1 MRHWVGDDQSA
12 NRSVLV
18 SQNRQPEPFGR
29 RARFVCRCADVGFDQ
44 FPSGRQVVKAVH
56 PGDAQVGRIRSNGEH
71 IQTEACQRLVA
82 VLREKRKRRNGTD
95 G

>member
-18 SQNRQPEPFGR
+18 SRNR
-29 RARFVCRCADVGFDQ
+29 VCRCADVGFDQ

-56 PGDAQVGRIRSNGEH
+56 PGNAQVGRVRSNGEH